1 MAINGQIVDE
11 INGLIAS
18 RDSIRST
25 MKAANIAS
33 DTSKLAD
40 LATNL
45 AAAKLGA
52 TTYNVSTSNQTI
64 PAGKLTT
71 GAQTFRAVTTSGIDA
86 ANIKSGAVIQVGDEG
101 SAGRIKNVTGT
112 FTKEDNN
119 PITAAT
125 VLSGKVGYVN
135 GAKVT
140 GNIATVTP
148 SATSLNCGK
157 SASISK
163 GYLASDVTI
172 TANSLASQ
180 TPGTAAAGDIL
191 SDKTAWVNGSKVTGN
206 IPTVTPSATS
216 LNCGA
221 SATIA
226 KGYLASAVTI
236 TAKDLA
242 SQTSGTAA
250 AGDILSGKTAWVGGK
265 QLTGTMPNATITSGS
280 ANITSTTYTYN
291 STNGNFGVTGSATI
305 SAPSVGTAGYISSS
319 AGTRNTNTA
328 NLSATVA
335 KIAGSTSISGT
346 TTKAP
351 AISKQSFTISGV
363 ADAAAAAAQTS
374 TPTSSTYKAWVKVK
388 SAANTGTLTATPS
401 VSTDGYGTK
410 DYHGIAAASATVGAA
425 ASADTYIPIKNGA
438 YSASVSTTAGSASM
452 SATGVL
458 TATSSNCYITLSTKA
473 GSATGKAAI
482 GTAGWV
488 ATGSTSSSPTSVNVS
503 GNGTKLYLETYTPS
517 TITVTNSSQTLLT
530 KDKVC
535 TGNITIPAVNYCYTS
550 QDTPTS
556 TSGYNDGDI
565 WLVVNS

>member
-18 RDSIRST
+18 RDSIRAT

-33 DTSKLAD
+33 GTSKLAD

-45 AAAKLGA
+45 SKAKLGA
-52 TTYNVSTSNQTI
+52 TTYNVSSSNQTI

-71 GAQTFRAVTTSGIDA
+71 GAQTIRAVTTSGIEAD
-86 ANIKSGAVIQVGDEG
+86 NIKSGTVIQVGDAG

-112 FTKEDNN
+112 FTAESSS

-125 VLSGKVGYVN
+125 VLSGKIGYVN

-140 GNIATVTP
+140 GTIPTVTP
-148 SATSLNCGK
+148 SATKLDCGK

-180 TPGTAAAGDIL
+180 T
-191 SDKTAWVNGSKVTGN
+191 
-206 IPTVTPSATS
+206 
-216 LNCGA
+216 
-221 SATIA
+221 
-226 KGYLASAVTI
+226 
-236 TAKDLA
+236 
-242 SQTSGTAA
+242 SGTAA
-250 AGDILSGKTAWVGGK
+250 AGDILSGKTAWVGGTK
-265 QLTGTMPNATITSGS
+265 LTGSMPNATVTSGS
-280 ANITSTTYTYN
+280 ATISSTTYTYN
-291 STNGNFGVTGSATI
+291 SSNGNFGVTGSVAI
-305 SAPSVGTAGYISSS
+305 GAPTVGTAGYISSS
-319 AGTRNTNTA
+319 VGTRNGGTA
-328 NLSATVA
+328 SLSATVA

-388 SAANTGTLTATPS
+388 SDANTGTLTATPS
-401 VSTDGYGTK
+401 VSTAGYGTK

-452 SATGVL
+452 SAAGVS
-458 TATSSNCYITLSTKA
+458 TVTSSNCYITLSTKA
-473 GSATGKAAI
+473 GSATGKATV

-488 ATGSTSSSPTSVNVS
+488 ATGSTSSSATSVSVN
-503 GNGTKLYLETYTPS
+503 GDGTKLYLATYTPS
-517 TITVTNSSQTLLT
+517 TITVTNSSQTLET

-535 TGNITIPAVNYCYTS
+535 TGNITIPAVNYFYTS
-550 QDTPTS
+550 PETPSS

-565 WLVVNS
+565 WLVVNP